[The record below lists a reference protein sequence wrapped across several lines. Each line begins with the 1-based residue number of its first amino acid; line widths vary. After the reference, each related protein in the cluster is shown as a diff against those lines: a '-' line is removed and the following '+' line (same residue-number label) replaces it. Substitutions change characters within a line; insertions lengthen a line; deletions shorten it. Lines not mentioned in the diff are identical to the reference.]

1 MSHNYD
7 VRLNGCG
14 PVGGI
19 ASLLLG
25 TRGFKVAVIDLNKSP
40 YPHPRAVGLNGYS
53 MSIIETVLKDSWKE
67 FQFTSAV
74 EVGYVMGVTQ
84 MDKPFGKMEPPIIE
98 GKVLD
103 LDKYGFLN
111 WFNQP
116 QLEKL
121 LRIQIKKN
129 KNITTYFGTES
140 LVLWEEKSR
149 NCLQIQKTASGKTET
164 ITSKYL
170 IGADGGGSFVRKQMG
185 ANLKT
190 LGKAISFL
198 VADIEAPA
206 SSLKEGMH
214 FDAGGWQIIDP
225 SGKRPTTFINMSGKK
240 HGTYKNNFRF
250 EFALKDGENFTQM
263 QSPDS
268 IEKLVEPFLKKNSF
282 KILRSTVYKFN
293 SMISEM
299 WRANNTFTIGDA
311 THQTS
316 PFLGQGLN
324 LGIRNTFNLIKKID
338 LVNKGVSEASILD
351 KYQVEC
357 FPDSQFIIKQSLF
370 MGNMLFNV
378 KPHINFLRS
387 IIYFFKGARGSPI
400 DLFPA
405 FVPETITVPNGF
417 KPGKTNQKGYP
428 MYNFMTKE
436 GFPRSLREYKPFEYR
451 VLCNNSSVE
460 INKVLKNI
468 EKAIKPL
475 CIVLSEGLN
484 GEKTSDDILVCA
496 PRKEDKK
503 MHRKL
508 FDKADYVLMAPGYT
522 MLGTYNNGEEDK
534 LFADYKSLFDL
545 VAN

>member
-7 VRLNGCG
+7 VILNGCG

-19 ASLLLG
+19 ASLLLA

-74 EVGYVMGVTQ
+74 EVGYVMGITK

-149 NCLQIQKTASGKTET
+149 NCLQIQNTVSGKTET

-225 SGKRPTTFINMSGKK
+225 S
-240 HGTYKNNFRF
+240 
-250 EFALKDGENFTQM
+250 
-263 QSPDS
+263 
-268 IEKLVEPFLKKNSF
+268 
-282 KILRSTVYKFN
+282 
-293 SMISEM
+293 
-299 WRANNTFTIGDA
+299 
-311 THQTS
+311 
-316 PFLGQGLN
+316 
-324 LGIRNTFNLIKKID
+324 
-338 LVNKGVSEASILD
+338 
-351 KYQVEC
+351 
-357 FPDSQFIIKQSLF
+357 
-370 MGNMLFNV
+370 
-378 KPHINFLRS
+378 
-387 IIYFFKGARGSPI
+387 
-400 DLFPA
+400 
-405 FVPETITVPNGF
+405 
-417 KPGKTNQKGYP
+417 
-428 MYNFMTKE
+428 
-436 GFPRSLREYKPFEYR
+436 
-451 VLCNNSSVE
+451 
-460 INKVLKNI
+460 
-468 EKAIKPL
+468 
-475 CIVLSEGLN
+475 
-484 GEKTSDDILVCA
+484 
-496 PRKEDKK
+496 
-503 MHRKL
+503 
-508 FDKADYVLMAPGYT
+508 
-522 MLGTYNNGEEDK
+522 
-534 LFADYKSLFDL
+534 
-545 VAN
+545 